1 MTTATPIIRSSN
13 GAEFLS
19 MVPALAGFT
28 ATDSVLAVPFE
39 GRRTAGG
46 VFRFDLP
53 KPRSRD
59 VHDQL
64 ASLLLGNLSRF
75 ERVDGVVL
83 VVYAP
88 GPFPNARAAHDRL
101 RRTIERRLRDGGFRI
116 VDSFLVAEDG
126 WASWQER
133 RSPWAGRPLEQIETG
148 EVKERADAAR
158 GALRPIR
165 ERAVLP
171 APEPALVGS
180 LDEAALGLLEFEAE
194 VDAFGRVVPAAP
206 YERSAFV
213 EQLLESDA
221 ESLTVRQ
228 LARLAVLAAVPRE
241 RDESLL
247 QIGFGV
253 EAGRLA
259 ERSNDAMHAERER
272 TGESLDEIAA
282 RSSSADDR
290 AMVDMLLGETRRRP
304 DPERIRRAIDALG
317 RVAANAG
324 AALQPG
330 ARCML
335 GWLHWALG
343 EGTAAGVHLDEAL
356 RIDPAHGMAQLLHA
370 VIGTGKVPEWAFVRD

>member
-13 GAEFLS
+13 GAEFLGT
-19 MVPALAGFT
+19 VPALAGFSP
-28 ATDSVLAVPFE
+28 ADSVLAIPFE
-39 GRRTAGG
+39 GRRTVGG

-53 KPRSRD
+53 KPRSRE

-101 RRTIERRLRDGGFRI
+101 RRTMERRLRDGGFRI

-133 RSPWAGRPLEQIETG
+133 RSPWAGHPLEQIEHG

-165 ERAVLP
+165 AQAALP
-171 APEPALVGS
+171 DPEPHLRGL
-180 LDEAALGLLEFEAE
+180 LDDAALALLEFEAE

-213 EQLLESDA
+213 EQLLEHDA
-221 ESLTVRQ
+221 EALTVRQ
-228 LARLAVLAAVPRE
+228 LARLAVLAVVPRSGTS
-241 RDESLL
+241 RCC
-247 QIGFGV
+247 
-253 EAGRLA
+253 
-259 ERSNDAMHAERER
+259 RSASASRQVGSQNAATTRCTPNVSAPARRSTRSPLGASAR
-272 TGESLDEIAA
+272 T
-282 RSSSADDR
+282 
-290 AMVDMLLGETRRRP
+290 
-304 DPERIRRAIDALG
+304 
-317 RVAANAG
+317 
-324 AALQPG
+324 
-330 ARCML
+330 
-335 GWLHWALG
+335 
-343 EGTAAGVHLDEAL
+343 TA
-356 RIDPAHGMAQLLHA
+356 PCS
-370 VIGTGKVPEWAFVRD
+370 T